1 MHILMKYLVIKLLV
15 LFYVFLPKSIYALD
29 FDCAKFWY
37 TENILQIDND
47 IISIKASAT
56 INNDSS
62 RVIDL
67 FIDKH
72 NNRFR
77 IDYNNQIFILDKTKS
92 IKVFKNTNQL
102 YIDNP
107 DTALYNI
114 VFSIFAGKYFE
125 DNYVEVIENK
135 YLIKNYLNFTQI
147 ELVYNNDC
155 SNIEY
160 IDLKSDKL
168 DIYIDKIDFKIIN
181 DNNLFELDNEY
192 FKYDLRHED

>member
-1 MHILMKYLVIKLLV
+1 MKYLVIKLFV
-15 LFYVFLPKSIYALD
+15 LLYVFLPKSIYTSD

-37 TENILQIDND
+37 TENILQINNK
-47 IISIKASAT
+47 IISIEASAT

-67 FIDKH
+67 FIDKN

-77 IDYNNQIFILDKTKS
+77 IDYNNQIFILDKNKS

-114 VFSIFAGKYFE
+114 VFSIFTGKYFE
-125 DNYVEVIENK
+125 DNHVEAIENK
-135 YLIKNYLNFTQI
+135 YLIKNHLNFNQI
-147 ELVYNNDC
+147 ELVYNNEC
-155 SNIEY
+155 IYIEY
-160 IDLKSDKL
+160 INLESDKMN
-168 DIYIDKIDFKIIN
+168 IYIDKIDFKIIN
-181 DNNLFELDNEY
+181 DNNLFDLNEEY
-192 FKYDLRHED
+192 FKYDLRYED